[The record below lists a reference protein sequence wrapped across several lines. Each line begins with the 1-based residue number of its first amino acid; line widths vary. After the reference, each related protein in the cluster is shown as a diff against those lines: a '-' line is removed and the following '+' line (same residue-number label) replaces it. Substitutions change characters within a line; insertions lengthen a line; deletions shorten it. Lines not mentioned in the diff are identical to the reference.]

1 MSAHQKLDYNS
12 VPSSKGL
19 MHPAKI
25 LLVVLLTGC
34 ASQGQRVYVAPSN
47 DTITT
52 NTEEGMGNTPV
63 HNIYVINGSTVPI
76 IVFGVA
82 LRDCENV
89 KQQCEPNNTNIKIDG
104 GARRLVLHVQP
115 RNTQQGFSYHFSYS
129 WRPEKPLTGL
139 PSALPTP
146 Q

>member
-1 MSAHQKLDYNS
+1 
-12 VPSSKGL
+12 
-19 MHPAKI
+19 MHLAKI
-25 LLVVLLTGC
+25 LLAVLLTGC
-34 ASQGQRVYVAPSN
+34 ASQGQRVYLAPSN

-52 NTEEGMGNTPV
+52 TTEEGMGSTPV

-89 KQQCEPNNTNIKIDG
+89 KQQCEPSSTNIKIDG
-104 GARRLVLHVQP
+104 GARRPRVHVGP

-139 PSALPTP
+139 PSASPTP

>member
-1 MSAHQKLDYNS
+1 MRL
-12 VPSSKGL
+12 
-19 MHPAKI
+19 AKI
-25 LLVVLLTGC
+25 FLAVLLTAC
-34 ASQGQRVYVAPSN
+34 ASQGQRVYLAPSN

-52 NTEEGMGNTPV
+52 TTEEGMGSTPA

-89 KQQCEPNNTNIKIDG
+89 RQQCEPTITNIKIDG
-104 GARRLVLHVQP
+104 GARRLVLHVEP
-115 RNTQQGFSYHFSYS
+115 RNTQQGFSYHFGYS
-129 WRPEKPLTGL
+129 WRPEKPLTGV
-139 PSALPTP
+139 PSVSPTP